1 MSLKIP
7 ALNSADSAGEVEVS
21 EDVFGREYNEALIHQ
36 VAVKTMAGLRSGTKA
51 QKNRAA
57 VSGGGAKPWKQKGAG
72 RARCG
77 TIRSPLWRGGGNTFA
92 AQPRSFDQ
100 KLNKKMY
107 RAGIRSILSELLRQ
121 NRLLVSADIV
131 STSPKTKELVGK
143 LSGLENS
150 RVLIITEELDE
161 NTYLSSR
168 NVVNLDITTSS
179 ELDPVMLIAAENVI
193 ATPAA
198 LKAIEAQLS

>member
-1 MSLKIP
+1 MSVKIP

-21 EDVFGREYNEALIHQ
+21 EDVFGREYNEALVHQ
-36 VAVKTMAGLRSGTKA
+36 LATKALAGLRSGTKA

-57 VSGGGAKPWKQKGAG
+57 VSGGGAKPWKQKGSG
-72 RARCG
+72 RARSG
-77 TIRSPLWRGGGNTFA
+77 TIRSPLWRSGGVTFA

-121 NRLLVSADIV
+121 NRLVASSDIMP
-131 STSPKTKELVGK
+131 TTPKTKELVAK
-143 LSGLENS
+143 LKGLS
-150 RVLIITEELDE
+150 KKRVLIIADELTE
-161 NTYLSSR
+161 NIYLSSR
-168 NVVNLDITTSS
+168 NVVNLEVTTAN
-179 ELDPVMLIAAENVI
+179 ELDPVMLIAADNVI

>member
-1 MSLKIP
+1 MSLIIP

-21 EDVFGREYNEALIHQ
+21 EDVFGRDYNEALIHQ
-36 VAVKTMAGLRSGTKA
+36 VAVKTMAGQRSGTKA

-72 RARCG
+72 RARSG
-77 TIRSPLWRGGGNTFA
+77 TIRSPLWRSGGVTFA
-92 AQPRSFDQ
+92 AQPRSYDQ

-121 NRLLVSADIV
+121 NRLLASADII
-131 STSPKTKELVGK
+131 STTPKTKELVGK
-143 LSGLENS
+143 LAGLAKS
-150 RVLIITEELDE
+150 RVLIITNELDE

-168 NVVNLDITTSS
+168 NISNLDVTTAS
-179 ELDPVMLIAAENVI
+179 ELDPVMLIAADNVI

>member
-7 ALNSADSAGEVEVS
+7 ALNSADSAGEIEVG
-21 EDVFGREYNEALIHQ
+21 EDVFGRDYNETLIHQ

-57 VSGGGAKPWKQKGAG
+57 VSGGGAKPWKQKGSG
-72 RARCG
+72 RARSG
-77 TIRSPLWRGGGNTFA
+77 TIRSPLWRSGGVTFA
-92 AQPRSFDQ
+92 AQPRSYDQ

-121 NRLLVSADIV
+121 NRLLASADII
-131 STSPKTKELVGK
+131 STTPKTKELVGK
-143 LSGLENS
+143 LKGLAKT

-168 NVVNLDITTSS
+168 NISNLDVTTAS
-179 ELDPVMLIAAENVI
+179 ELDPVMLIAADNVI

-198 LKAIEAQLS
+198 LKAIEEQLS

>member
-21 EDVFGREYNEALIHQ
+21 EDVFGRDYNEALIHQ
-36 VAVKTMAGLRSGTKA
+36 VSVKTMAGQRSGTKA
-51 QKNRAA
+51 QKNRSA
-57 VSGGGAKPWKQKGAG
+57 VSGGGAKPWKQKGSG
-72 RARCG
+72 RARSG
-77 TIRSPLWRGGGNTFA
+77 TIRSPLWRGGGVTFA
-92 AQPRSFDQ
+92 AQPRSYDQ

-121 NRLLVSADIV
+121 NRLLASSDIMP
-131 STSPKTKELVGK
+131 STPKTKELVAK
-143 LSGLENS
+143 LKDFSKS
-150 RVLIITEELDE
+150 RVLIIADELTD
-161 NTYLSSR
+161 NIYLSSR
-168 NVVNLDITTSS
+168 NVANLSVTTAN
-179 ELDPVMLIAAENVI
+179 ELDPVMLIAADKVI

>member
-7 ALNSADSAGEVEVS
+7 ALNSADSAGEVEVN
-21 EDVFGREYNEALIHQ
+21 EVVFGQAYNETLVHQ
-36 VAVKTMAGLRSGTKA
+36 LATKTMAGLRSGTKA
-51 QKNRAA
+51 QKTRSD

-72 RARCG
+72 RARSG
-77 TIRSPLWRGGGNTFA
+77 TIRSPLWRSGGVTFA
-92 AQPRSFDQ
+92 ARPRSFDQ

-121 NRLLVSADIV
+121 DRLKVSSDIMP
-131 STSPKTKELVGK
+131 TSPKTKELAAK
-143 LSGLENS
+143 LKRFNKG
-150 RVLIITEELDE
+150 RVLIISDELDE
-161 NTYLSSR
+161 NVVLASR
-168 NVVNLDITTSS
+168 NIWNVEVITAN
-179 ELDPVMLIAAENVI
+179 ELNPVMLIAAENVI

>member
-21 EDVFGREYNEALIHQ
+21 EDVFGRDYNETLIHQ
-36 VAVKTMAGLRSGTKA
+36 VAVKTMAGQRSGTKA

-77 TIRSPLWRGGGNTFA
+77 TIRSPLWRSGGVTFA
-92 AQPRSFDQ
+92 AQPRSYDQ

-121 NRLLVSADIV
+121 NRLLASADIIPA
-131 STSPKTKELVGK
+131 TPKTKELIGK
-143 LSGLENS
+143 LKDLSKK
-150 RVLIITEELDE
+150 RVLIIADELDE
-161 NTYLSSR
+161 NLYLSSR
-168 NVVNLDITTSS
+168 NISNLNVTTAS
-179 ELDPVMLIAAENVI
+179 ELDPVMLIAADNVI
-193 ATPAA
+193 ATPGA

>member
-7 ALNSADSAGEVEVS
+7 ALNSADSADEVEVS
-21 EDVFGREYNEALIHQ
+21 EDVFGLEYNETLIHQ
-36 VAVKTMAGLRSGTKA
+36 VAVKTMAGRRSGTKA

-57 VSGGGAKPWKQKGAG
+57 VSGGGAKPWKQKGSG
-72 RARCG
+72 RARSG
-77 TIRSPLWRGGGNTFA
+77 TIRSPLWRSGGVTFA

-121 NRLLVSADIV
+121 NRLMASADII
-131 STSPKTKELVGK
+131 STTPKTKELIGK
-143 LSGLENS
+143 LQDLAKS

-168 NVVNLDITTSS
+168 NISNLDVTTAS

-198 LKAIEAQLS
+198 LKAIEAQLL

>member
-1 MSLKIP
+1 MSLIIP

-21 EDVFGREYNEALIHQ
+21 EDVFGRDYNETLIHQ
-36 VAVKTMAGLRSGTKA
+36 VTVKTMAGRRSGTKA

-72 RARCG
+72 RARSG
-77 TIRSPLWRGGGNTFA
+77 TIRSPLWRGGGITFA
-92 AQPRSFDQ
+92 AQPRSYDQ

-121 NRLLVSADIV
+121 NRLLASNDII
-131 STSPKTKELVGK
+131 STTPKTKEMAGK
-143 LSGLENS
+143 LKGLAKG
-150 RVLIITEELDE
+150 RVLIITNELDE

-168 NVVNLDITTSS
+168 NISNLDVTTAS
-179 ELDPVMLIAAENVI
+179 ELDPVMLIAADNVI
-193 ATPAA
+193 ATSAA

>member
-7 ALNSADSAGEVEVS
+7 ALNGADSAGEVEVS
-21 EDVFGREYNEALIHQ
+21 EDVFGRDYNEALIHQ
-36 VAVKTMAGLRSGTKA
+36 LAVKTMAGLRSGTKA

-57 VSGGGAKPWKQKGAG
+57 VSGGGAKPWKQKGSG
-72 RARCG
+72 RARSG
-77 TIRSPLWRGGGNTFA
+77 TIRSPLWRSGGVTFA

-143 LSGLENS
+143 LNGLEKS
-150 RVLIITEELDE
+150 RVLIITEEMDE

>member
-21 EDVFGREYNEALIHQ
+21 EDVFGRDYNEALIHQ
-36 VAVKTMAGLRSGTKA
+36 VAVKTMAGQRSGTKA
-51 QKNRAA
+51 QKNRSA
-57 VSGGGAKPWKQKGAG
+57 VSGGGAKPWKQKGSG
-72 RARCG
+72 RARSG
-77 TIRSPLWRGGGNTFA
+77 TIRSPLWRGGGATFA
-92 AQPRSFDQ
+92 AQPRSYDQ

-121 NRLLVSADIV
+121 NRLVASEDIMP
-131 STSPKTKELVGK
+131 STPKTKELVAK
-143 LSGLENS
+143 LKDLRKS
-150 RVLIITEELDE
+150 RVLIIADELTE
-161 NTYLSSR
+161 NIYLSSR
-168 NVVNLDITTSS
+168 NIVNLEVTTAN
-179 ELDPVMLIAAENVI
+179 ELDPVMLIAADSVI

>member
-1 MSLKIP
+1 MSVKIP

-21 EDVFGREYNEALIHQ
+21 EDVFGREYNEALVHQ
-36 VAVKTMAGLRSGTKA
+36 LATKALSGLRSGTKA

-57 VSGGGAKPWKQKGAG
+57 VSGGGAKPWKQKGSG
-72 RARCG
+72 RARSG
-77 TIRSPLWRGGGNTFA
+77 TIRSPLWRSGGVTFA

-121 NRLLVSADIV
+121 NRLVASSDIMP
-131 STSPKTKELVGK
+131 TTPKTKELVAK
-143 LSGLENS
+143 LKGLS
-150 RVLIITEELDE
+150 KKRVLIIADELTE
-161 NTYLSSR
+161 NIYLSSR
-168 NVVNLDITTSS
+168 NVVNLEVTTAN
-179 ELDPVMLIAAENVI
+179 ELDPVMLIAADNVI

>member
-21 EDVFGREYNEALIHQ
+21 EDVFGRDYNETLIHQ
-36 VAVKTMAGLRSGTKA
+36 VTVKTMAGRRSGTKA

-77 TIRSPLWRGGGNTFA
+77 TIRSPLWRSGGVTFA
-92 AQPRSFDQ
+92 AQPRSYDQ

-121 NRLLVSADIV
+121 NRLLASADII
-131 STSPKTKELVGK
+131 STTPKTKELLGK
-143 LSGLENS
+143 LEGLAKS
-150 RVLIITEELDE
+150 RVLIITNELDE

-168 NVVNLDITTSS
+168 NISNLDVTTAS
-179 ELDPVMLIAAENVI
+179 ELDPVMLIAADNVI

>member
-7 ALNSADSAGEVEVS
+7 ALNSADSTGEVEVS
-21 EDVFGREYNEALIHQ
+21 EDVFGRDYNETLIHQ

-57 VSGGGAKPWKQKGAG
+57 VSGGGAKPWKQKGSG
-72 RARCG
+72 RARSG
-77 TIRSPLWRGGGNTFA
+77 TIRSPLWRSGGVTFA
-92 AQPRSFDQ
+92 AQPRSYDQ

-107 RAGIRSILSELLRQ
+107 RAGVRSILSELLRQ
-121 NRLLVSADIV
+121 NRLLASADIV
-131 STSPKTKELVGK
+131 STSPKTKELVAK
-143 LSGLENS
+143 LKGLAKG

-168 NVVNLDITTSS
+168 NISNLDVTTSS
-179 ELDPVMLIAAENVI
+179 ELDPVMLIAADNVI

-198 LKAIEAQLS
+198 LKAIEVRLS

>member
-7 ALNSADSAGEVEVS
+7 ALNSADSAGEVEVGES
-21 EDVFGREYNEALIHQ
+21 VFGQDYNESLIHQ
-36 VAVKTMAGLRSGTKA
+36 VAVKTMAGLRSGTSA

-77 TIRSPLWRGGGNTFA
+77 TIRSPLWRSGGVTFA
-92 AQPRSFDQ
+92 AQPRSYDQ

-121 NRLLVSADIV
+121 NRLLASADII
-131 STSPKTKELVGK
+131 STTPKTKELVGK
-143 LSGLENS
+143 LKGLAKS

-168 NVVNLDITTSS
+168 NISNLDVTTAS
-179 ELDPVMLIAAENVI
+179 ELDPVMLIAADNVI

-198 LKAIEAQLS
+198 LKAIEVQLS

>member
-1 MSLKIP
+1 
-7 ALNSADSAGEVEVS
+7 
-21 EDVFGREYNEALIHQ
+21 
-36 VAVKTMAGLRSGTKA
+36 
-51 QKNRAA
+51 
-57 VSGGGAKPWKQKGAG
+57 G
-72 RARCG
+72 RARSG
-77 TIRSPLWRGGGNTFA
+77 TIRSPLWRSGGVTFA
-92 AQPRSFDQ
+92 AQPRSYDQ

-121 NRLLVSADIV
+121 NRLLASADII

-143 LSGLENS
+143 LKGLAKT

-168 NVVNLDITTSS
+168 NISNLDVTTAS
-179 ELDPVMLIAAENVI
+179 ELDPVMLIAADNVI

-198 LKAIEAQLS
+198 LKAIEEQLS

>member
-7 ALNSADSAGEVEVS
+7 ALSSADSAGEVEVS
-21 EDVFGREYNEALIHQ
+21 EDVFGRDYNETLIHQ
-36 VAVKTMAGLRSGTKA
+36 VAVKTMAGQRSGTKA

-77 TIRSPLWRGGGNTFA
+77 TIRSPLWRSGGVTFA
-92 AQPRSFDQ
+92 AQPRSYDQ

-121 NRLLVSADIV
+121 NRLLASADIIPA
-131 STSPKTKELVGK
+131 TPKTKELIGK
-143 LSGLENS
+143 LKDLSKK
-150 RVLIITEELDE
+150 RVLIIADELDE
-161 NTYLSSR
+161 NLYLSSR
-168 NVVNLDITTSS
+168 NISNLNVTTAS
-179 ELDPVMLIAAENVI
+179 ELDPVMLIAADNVI
-193 ATPAA
+193 ATPGA

>member
-1 MSLKIP
+1 MSVKIP

-36 VAVKTMAGLRSGTKA
+36 LAVKTMAGLRSGTKA
-51 QKNRAA
+51 QKNRSA
-57 VSGGGAKPWKQKGAG
+57 VSGGGKKPWNQKGAG
-72 RARCG
+72 RARSG
-77 TIRSPLWRGGGNTFA
+77 TIRSPLWRGGGATFA
-92 AQPRSFDQ
+92 AQPKSFDQ

-121 NRLLVSADIV
+121 NRLVASEDIMP
-131 STSPKTKELVGK
+131 STPKTKELVAK
-143 LSGLENS
+143 LKDLSKS
-150 RVLIITEELDE
+150 RVLIIADELTE
-161 NTYLSSR
+161 NIYLSSR
-168 NVVNLDITTSS
+168 NVANLEVTTAS
-179 ELDPVMLIAAENVI
+179 ELDPVMLIAADSVI

>member
-1 MSLKIP
+1 MSVKIP

-21 EDVFGREYNEALIHQ
+21 EDVFGREYNEALVHQ
-36 VAVKTMAGLRSGTKA
+36 LATKALAGLRSGTKA

-57 VSGGGAKPWKQKGAG
+57 VSGGGAKPWKQKGSG
-72 RARCG
+72 RARSG
-77 TIRSPLWRGGGNTFA
+77 TIRSPLWRSGGVTFA

-121 NRLLVSADIV
+121 NRLVASSDIMP
-131 STSPKTKELVGK
+131 TTPKTKELVAK
-143 LSGLENS
+143 LKGLS
-150 RVLIITEELDE
+150 KKRVLIIADELTE
-161 NTYLSSR
+161 NIYLSSR
-168 NVVNLDITTSS
+168 NVVDLEVTTAN
-179 ELDPVMLIAAENVI
+179 ELDPVMLIAADNVI